1 MKTDIRSLTYD
12 ALSEAVLAAGGQKFR
27 IGQVYGWL
35 HDKGVMSF
43 DEMKNVPQALKDKLA
58 ENYYIST
65 VAPVRKLVSQI
76 DGTTKYLF
84 ELSDGETVETV
95 VMRYKHGLSVCI
107 STQVGCKMGCS
118 FCASTIAGFVRHLT
132 AGEMEAQI
140 LAASNDL
147 GERIGNVVMMGIGE
161 PLDNYDNTVSFLRN
175 ITDER
180 GQNLSARHI
189 SLSTC
194 GLPHKIRQLA
204 QEDLPITLCLSL
216 HAPFDEMRDRLM
228 PINKAYKLDEVL
240 DACAYYQKT
249 SGRRITFEY
258 TLIKGVN
265 DTDECAD
272 KLISICK
279 KMMCHVNLIPVN
291 HVEETGY
298 THANNDHMERFKNRL
313 TAKNV
318 NATLRRTLGEDISAA
333 CGQLR
338 RKEMNK

>member
-1 MKTDIRSLTYD
+1 MKPDIRSLTYEQLND
-12 ALSEAVLAAGGQKFR
+12 AVIAHGGQKFR
-27 IGQVYGWL
+27 TGQIYGWL
-35 HDKGVMSF
+35 HQKGVMSF
-43 DEMKNVPQALKDKLA
+43 DEMNNVPLSLRQSLQQEYGL
-58 ENYYIST
+58 ST
-65 VAPVRKLVSQI
+65 VRVLKKLVSEI
-76 DGTTKYLF
+76 DGTVKYLF
-84 ELSDGETVETV
+84 ELCDSETVETV

-161 PLDNYDNTVSFLRN
+161 PLDNFDNTVLFLKN

-194 GLPHKIRQLA
+194 GLPHKIRELA
-204 QEDLPITLCLSL
+204 DENMPITLCLSL
-216 HAPFDEMRDRLM
+216 HAPNDALRETIM
-228 PINKAYKLDEVL
+228 PVNKVYKLAEVI
-240 DACAYYQKT
+240 DACSYYQSVT
-249 SGRRITFEY
+249 GRRISFEY
-258 TLIKGVN
+258 TLISGVN
-265 DTDECAD
+265 DSEECAD
-272 KLISICK
+272 QLIRLCK
-279 KMMCHVNLIPVN
+279 KLMCHVNLIPVN

-298 THANNDHMERFKNRL
+298 KQSVAKQMQLFCDKL
-313 TAKNV
+313 KSKNV
-318 NATLRRTLGEDISAA
+318 NATLRRTLGQDISAA